1 MIWRARVDA
10 KKGLFH
16 VYRDKPFAKN
26 EIWFDVSIA
35 EIDRMLKLY
44 ANSNWLFLSLVRNK
58 GTEAIERWIENS
70 ATDFLKSKRREYWD
84 GDIYGEDQAVSVIKK
99 QYAKHTGKQPITT
112 FERLIE
118 RRKA

>member
-1 MIWRARVDA
+1 MIWRVRFDT
-10 KKGLFH
+10 KKGLLH
-16 VYRDKPFAKN
+16 VYRDKPFAKD

-44 ANSNWLFLSLVRNK
+44 ANSNFVFLSLVRKK

-70 ATDFLKSKRREYWD
+70 STDFIKRKRRELWN
-84 GDIYGEDQAVSVIKK
+84 GDIYGEDQAISVIKK
-99 QYAKHTGKQPITT
+99 TYTKHTGKQPITAY
-112 FERLIE
+112 ERLIE